1 MSTAAAVFTSL
12 STLQTRRIPG
22 PEPLIIILING
33 SALDIISPAP
43 LWCRTSVPADTTVS
57 RCPAAVVL
65 PSGACLCGVSGTVHS
80 IMRGSGGWGTRHRF
94 GRSSFVVLPP
104 APCVKYAS
112 SLHHCRLVAGET
124 RARMFH
130 TAMLI
135 CFKLYIRLQTQFSI
149 FRWITDSSIFV
160 PHFNHTP
167 PNVLLQF
174 VSGIVPY
181 SVPLSPFPTFAI

>member
-1 MSTAAAVFTSL
+1 M
-12 STLQTRRIPG
+12 RRQWH
-22 PEPLIIILING
+22 
-33 SALDIISPAP
+33 SAQHHAGEWRMGHPAP
-43 LWCRTSVPADTTVS
+43 LRSV
-57 RCPAAVVL
+57 
-65 PSGACLCGVSGTVHS
+65 
-80 IMRGSGGWGTRHRF
+80 
-94 GRSSFVVLPP
+94 FVVFPP

-112 SLHHCRLVAGET
+112 SLVSPILAYIIVVWWPERRVPV
-124 RARMFH
+124 MFH

-181 SVPLSPFPTFAI
+181 SVPLSPFPTFANKATMPVILNQYHLIIDRLF